1 MRTQLADFFN
11 SPTGIPVATV
21 HMLKGR
27 IGMADQSF
35 ILELGKL
42 LIGAAWAD
50 GTLSA
55 TEINGLKELLFQ
67 LPEISGEEWMELEL
81 YMVSPVSEDERQ
93 RLLNRVL
100 GRMTSQTDKTLALQA
115 LEKLVPDDAQASD
128 RQTEVVKQL
137 REDIDGA
144 SAGFLE
150 HLRRPLRMVLRL
162 RGQHYTHEHDRE
174 SRLEDFIK
182 NTIYF
187 QVTMELRDQGMTL
200 ELEDSEIRKL
210 CLAAGLMARVAGV
223 DQQVSL
229 EERNIMKDIL
239 KSEWKLS
246 DEHAK
251 LVVDISHH
259 RVFRGLDGVRLVKG
273 FNNVTTLSE
282 RRDFLRC
289 LFAVANAADQ
299 TSFEEIEEIR
309 SIAKGMELSHQ
320 DFIDAK
326 LAIPRE
332 DRKGL

>member
-1 MRTQLADFFN
+1 
-11 SPTGIPVATV
+11 
-21 HMLKGR
+21 
-27 IGMADQSF
+27 MADKSF

-55 TEINGLKELLFQ
+55 SEMNGLKELLFQ

-81 YMVSPVSEDERQ
+81 YMVSPVSEEERQ

-100 GRMTSQTDKTLALQA
+100 GRMTSQTEKTLALQT
-115 LEKLVPDDAQASD
+115 LEKLIPDEAQASD
-128 RQTEVVKQL
+128 RQTEVVNQL
-137 REDIDGA
+137 REDIERG
-144 SAGFLE
+144 SQGFLE
-150 HLRRPLRMVLRL
+150 HLQRSLRMVLNL
-162 RGQHYTHEHDRE
+162 RGQHYTHEQDRE

-187 QVTMELRDQGMTL
+187 QVTMELRDQGITL
-200 ELEDSEIRKL
+200 QLKDSEIRKL

-229 EERNIMKDIL
+229 EEKNVMRNIV

-246 DEHAK
+246 DEQAQ
-251 LVVDISHH
+251 LVVDIGHH

-273 FNNVTTLSE
+273 LNNVTTPSE

-309 SIAKGMELSHQ
+309 SIATGMALSHQ

-326 LAIPRE
+326 LSISRE
-332 DRKGL
+332 DRGGL

>member
-1 MRTQLADFFN
+1 
-11 SPTGIPVATV
+11 
-21 HMLKGR
+21 MLKGR
-27 IGMADQSF
+27 IGMADKSF

-81 YMVSPVSEDERQ
+81 YMVSPVSEQERQ

-100 GRMTSQTDKTLALQA
+100 GRMTSQTDKTLALQV

-128 RQTEVVKQL
+128 RQTEVVNQL
-137 REDIDGA
+137 REDIEEE

-150 HLRRPLRMVLRL
+150 HLRRPLRMILRL

-187 QVTMELRDQGMTL
+187 QVTMELRDQGITL
-200 ELEDSEIRKL
+200 ELKDSEIRRL

-229 EERNIMKDIL
+229 EERNVMRDIV
-239 KSEWKLS
+239 KTEWKLS
-246 DEHAK
+246 DEHAQ

-273 FNNVTTLSE
+273 FDNLTTLSE

-332 DRKGL
+332 DRSGL

>member
-1 MRTQLADFFN
+1 
-11 SPTGIPVATV
+11 
-21 HMLKGR
+21 
-27 IGMADQSF
+27 MADKSF

-50 GTLSA
+50 GNLSS

-81 YMVSPVSEDERQ
+81 YMVSPVSDEERR
-93 RLLNRVL
+93 RLLDRVL
-100 GRMTSQTDKTLALQA
+100 QRMTSQADKRLALQA
-115 LEKLVPDDAQASD
+115 LEKLVPEDVSVPD
-128 RQTEVVKQL
+128 RQTEVVNQL
-137 REDIDGA
+137 REDIERG
-144 SAGFLE
+144 SQGFLE
-150 HLRRPLRMVLRL
+150 HLQRPLRMILNL
-162 RGQHYTHEHDRE
+162 RGQHYSHEQDRE

-187 QVTMELRDQGMTL
+187 QVTMELRDQGMAL
-200 ELEDSEIRKL
+200 ELDDANIRKL

-223 DQQVSL
+223 DQRMSQEEKQVIQ
-229 EERNIMKDIL
+229 NIL
-239 KSEWKLS
+239 QSEWKLTP
-246 DEHAK
+246 EQAQ

-273 FNNVTTLSE
+273 FTNLTTPSE

-289 LFAVANAADQ
+289 LFAVANAAHQ

-309 SIAKGMELSHQ
+309 SIATGMTLSHQ

-326 LAIPRE
+326 LSIPRK
-332 DRKGL
+332 DRGGL

>member
-1 MRTQLADFFN
+1 
-11 SPTGIPVATV
+11 
-21 HMLKGR
+21 
-27 IGMADQSF
+27 MADKSF

-55 TEINGLKELLFQ
+55 SEINGLKELLFQ

-81 YMVSPVSEDERQ
+81 YMVSPVSQEERQ
-93 RLLNRVL
+93 RLLTRVL

-115 LEKLVPDDAQASD
+115 LEQLVPKDAQTSD
-128 RQTEVVKQL
+128 RQTEVVNQL
-137 REDIDGA
+137 REDIERG
-144 SAGFLE
+144 SEGFLE
-150 HLRRPLRMVLRL
+150 HLRRPLKMILRL
-162 RGQHYTHEHDRE
+162 RGQHYRDEQDRE
-174 SRLEDFIK
+174 NRLEDFIK

-187 QVTMELRDQGMTL
+187 QVTMELRDQGITL
-200 ELEDSEIRKL
+200 DLEDSEIRKL

-229 EERNIMKDIL
+229 EEKHVMRDIV
-239 KSEWKLS
+239 KSQWKLS
-246 DEHAK
+246 DEQAQ

-273 FNNVTTLSE
+273 FNTVTTPPE

-299 TSFEEIEEIR
+299 TSFQEIEEIR
-309 SIAKGMELSHQ
+309 CIAKGMELSHQ

-326 LAIPRE
+326 LSISRE
-332 DRKGL
+332 DRGGL

>member
-1 MRTQLADFFN
+1 
-11 SPTGIPVATV
+11 
-21 HMLKGR
+21 
-27 IGMADQSF
+27 MADKSF

-55 TEINGLKELLFQ
+55 NEMNGLKELLFQ

-81 YMVSPVSEDERQ
+81 YMVSPVSEEERQ
-93 RLLNRVL
+93 RLLHRVL
-100 GRMTSQTDKTLALQA
+100 GRMTSQADKALALQA
-115 LEKLVPDDAQASD
+115 LGKLVPDDAQVAD
-128 RQTEVVKQL
+128 RQTEVVNQL
-137 REDIDGA
+137 REDIEQG
-144 SAGFLE
+144 SGGLLE
-150 HLRRPLRMVLRL
+150 HLRRPLRMVLNL
-162 RGQHYTHEHDRE
+162 RGQHYTDEQDRE

-187 QVTMELRDQGMTL
+187 QVTMELRDQGTSL
-200 ELEDSEIRKL
+200 NLTDSEIRRL

-223 DQQVSL
+223 DQQVSP
-229 EERNIMKDIL
+229 EEKIVMRDII

-273 FNNVTTLSE
+273 FNRWTTLSE

-326 LAIPRE
+326 LSIPRE

>member
-1 MRTQLADFFN
+1 
-11 SPTGIPVATV
+11 
-21 HMLKGR
+21 
-27 IGMADQSF
+27 MADKSF

-55 TEINGLKELLFQ
+55 TEMNGLKELLFQ

-81 YMVSPVSEDERQ
+81 YMVSPVSEEERQ
-93 RLLNRVL
+93 RLVNRVL

-115 LEKLVPDDAQASD
+115 LGNLVPDDGQASD
-128 RQTEVVKQL
+128 RQTEVVNQL
-137 REDIDGA
+137 REDIEQG
-144 SAGFLE
+144 SGGLLE
-150 HLRRPLRMVLRL
+150 HLRRPLRMILNL
-162 RGQHYTHEHDRE
+162 RGQHYTDEQDRE

-187 QVTMELRDQGMTL
+187 QVTMELRDQGTSL
-200 ELEDSEIRKL
+200 NLTDSEVRRL

-223 DQQVSL
+223 DQQVSP
-229 EERNIMKDIL
+229 EEKNVMRDIM

-246 DEHAK
+246 DEHAQ
-251 LVVDISHH
+251 LVIDISHH

-273 FNNVTTLSE
+273 FNRWTTLSE

-332 DRKGL
+332 DRGGL

>member
-1 MRTQLADFFN
+1 
-11 SPTGIPVATV
+11 
-21 HMLKGR
+21 
-27 IGMADQSF
+27 MADKSF

-55 TEINGLKELLFQ
+55 NEMNGLKELLFQ

-81 YMVSPVSEDERQ
+81 YMVSPVSEEERQ
-93 RLLNRVL
+93 RLLHRVL
-100 GRMTSQTDKTLALQA
+100 GRMTSQAEKALALQA
-115 LEKLVPDDAQASD
+115 LGKLVPDDAQVAD
-128 RQTEVVKQL
+128 RQTEVVNQL
-137 REDIDGA
+137 REDIEQG
-144 SAGFLE
+144 SGGLLE
-150 HLRRPLRMVLRL
+150 HLRRPLRMVLNL
-162 RGQHYTHEHDRE
+162 RGQHYTDEQDRE

-187 QVTMELRDQGMTL
+187 QVTMELRDQGTSL
-200 ELEDSEIRKL
+200 NLTDSEIRRL

-223 DQQVSL
+223 DQQVSP
-229 EERNIMKDIL
+229 EEKIVMRDII

-273 FNNVTTLSE
+273 FNRWTTLSE

-320 DFIDAK
+320 DFINAK
-326 LAIPRE
+326 LSIPRE
-332 DRKGL
+332 DRGGL